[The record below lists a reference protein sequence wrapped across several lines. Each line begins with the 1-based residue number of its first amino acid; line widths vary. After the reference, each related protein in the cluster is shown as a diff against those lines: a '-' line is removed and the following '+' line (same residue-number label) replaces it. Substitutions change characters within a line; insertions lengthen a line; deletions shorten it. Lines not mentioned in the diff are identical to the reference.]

1 MKNVKRISVIV
12 CLLILFIN
20 TSCFAAT
27 DQFRAFKTW
36 DYEVSIVG

>member
-20 TSCFAAT
+20 TSCFAA
-27 DQFRAFKTW
+27 DDAHGIGE
-36 DYEVSIVG
+36 DADGNS